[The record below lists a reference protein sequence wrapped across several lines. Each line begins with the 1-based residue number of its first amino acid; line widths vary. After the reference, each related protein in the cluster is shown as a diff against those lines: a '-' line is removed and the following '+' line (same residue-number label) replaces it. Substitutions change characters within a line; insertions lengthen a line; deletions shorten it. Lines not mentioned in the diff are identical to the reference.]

1 MMTMKTITTR
11 MLSVTSWTVSPPLA
25 LVPAGRHKLFL
36 FLSSFA
42 LYRKTTRIL
51 STSSFSLLPFCRLSS
66 SSSSSVLLPSLA
78 SLVPSFSFSA
88 GGREIRSRV
97 WQKRGRS
104 SLSYGRNNPAF
115 LTYVR
120 HVRGPRSPPF
130 LPLSFREGRLH
141 AAALIAYRH
150 HQPPPAAPASRSFSA
165 RFAAAEIVRP
175 FFTADAGTI
184 SRGSRSHITI
194 GELYLVGQ

>member
-1 MMTMKTITTR
+1 MMTTTMKTITTR
-11 MLSVTSWTVSPPLA
+11 MLSVTSWTVSLPLA

-42 LYRKTTRIL
+42 LYRENIRIL

-66 SSSSSVLLPSLA
+66 SSSSSSSFVLRPSLS

-120 HVRGPRSPPF
+120 HVHRPRSPPF

-141 AAALIAYRH
+141 AAALSRIA
-150 HQPPPAAPASRSFSA
+150 
-165 RFAAAEIVRP
+165 
-175 FFTADAGTI
+175 
-184 SRGSRSHITI
+184 ITNHRTSI
-194 GELYLVGQ
+194 A